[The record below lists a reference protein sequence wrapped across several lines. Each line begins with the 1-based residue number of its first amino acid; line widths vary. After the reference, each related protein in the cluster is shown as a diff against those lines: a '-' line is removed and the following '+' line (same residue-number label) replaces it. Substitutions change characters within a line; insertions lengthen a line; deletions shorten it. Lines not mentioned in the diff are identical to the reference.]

1 MGYTEGS
8 GDHDPTKGRCVS
20 GLGKTGLGRKWQG
33 VFFCRVAEN
42 GVVGRMVGGPAP
54 L

>member
-33 VFFCRVAEN
+33 VFSAELQ
-42 GVVGRMVGGPAP
+42 RMG
-54 L
+54 